1 MPARIKI
8 LLCLLGISAA
18 VWAQR
23 PAEQS
28 EPIYLYQGADR
39 EQKLVSAAKR
49 EGLVSL
55 YTSMQTPD
63 SLPLAQAFEKKYG
76 VKVSLWRASGEKLV
90 QRALTEA
97 RGGRFDADVIET
109 DGAQMEILYR
119 EKQLAPFH
127 SPSLGDIPA
136 ALVPSHR
143 HYVPT
148 RVSLYVLAYNTALVA
163 PNDVPNSYEDLLH
176 PKWRG
181 KLGLE
186 AADVAWFA
194 AVAKAMGGQKGLD
207 YFQKLAASAPAIR
220 SGHTLLAE
228 LVASGEILLV
238 PDAHVQG
245 AERLKKRGAPVGWKP
260 LQPAFGAAELGRPL
274 AARAA
279 PACRSAL
286 RRLHPF
292 QRGTGADQGA
302 RARALKP
309 RGRQPA
315 QQLRLRAGRSGDRAR
330 RMGAMGKA
338 LVGPV
343 PQGSEGPARGGLTGA
358 PVSGQACGPL
368 CRGTR
373 SRSSS

>member
-1 MPARIKI
+1 VPARIKI

-260 LQPAFGAAELGRPL
+260 LQPSFGQPSSVGLSRRAPHPHAALLFADFILSKEGQELIKARERVPSSRVVDSPL
-274 AARAA
+274 NNFDYALVDPVIVLDEWAQWEKRW
-279 PACRSAL
+279 SAL
-286 RRLHPF
+286 FLKGQKVRREV
-292 QRGTGADQGA
+292 D
-302 RARALKP
+302 
-309 RGRQPA
+309 
-315 QQLRLRAGRSGDRAR
+315 
-330 RMGAMGKA
+330 
-338 LVGPV
+338 
-343 PQGSEGPARGGLTGA
+343 
-358 PVSGQACGPL
+358 
-368 CRGTR
+368 
-373 SRSSS
+373 